1 MAITSRSDRPAS
13 YDLYPGFIDK
23 AAVLAVRVS
32 RNHPLPD
39 GNKRLAWGCLTMF
52 CALNGHELHVPVDEA
67 VNQMLAV
74 AAGEIDEQALAVWLS
89 GKLG

>member
-1 MAITSRSDRPAS
+1 
-13 YDLYPGFIDK
+13 
-23 AAVLAVRVS
+23 
-32 RNHPLPD
+32 
-39 GNKRLAWGCLTMF
+39 MF

-74 AAGEIDEQALAVWLS
+74 AAGEIDEEAMAVWLS